1 MARNVAKI
9 PSPFP
14 AAALSPGGIIR
25 KVLPPGWTPIGPY
38 GPPANGTVGPPTVND
53 TEKTRFRSFAERY
66 VIERASSFKE
76 DTEQNDAWKAILQAK
91 TVYKMIHGIANTLTM
106 DDEASQQAQ
115 RKLCQ
120 NLKQAAPYPNILAG
134 AAQSQ
139 PPVVLDQ
146 WFGV

>member
-1 MARNVAKI
+1 M
-9 PSPFP
+9 
-14 AAALSPGGIIR
+14 
-25 KVLPPGWTPIGPY
+25 
-38 GPPANGTVGPPTVND
+38 ND

-115 RKLCQ
+115 SNQAQGNMASQQAQRNLYQ
-120 NLKQAAPYPNILAG
+120 NMKQAAPNPNTLAG
-134 AAQSQ
+134 AQSQ
-139 PPVVLDQ
+139 HPVALNP
-146 WFGV
+146 WNINA

>member
-1 MARNVAKI
+1 M
-9 PSPFP
+9 
-14 AAALSPGGIIR
+14 
-25 KVLPPGWTPIGPY
+25 
-38 GPPANGTVGPPTVND
+38 ND

-115 RKLCQ
+115 SKRKGNYQHLIRTLWRAH
-120 NLKQAAPYPNILAG
+120 NHSTL
-134 AAQSQ
+134 
-139 PPVVLDQ
+139 
-146 WFGV
+146 

>member
-1 MARNVAKI
+1 M
-9 PSPFP
+9 
-14 AAALSPGGIIR
+14 
-25 KVLPPGWTPIGPY
+25 
-38 GPPANGTVGPPTVND
+38 ND

-115 RKLCQ
+115 SNQAQSNQAQGKLYQ

>member
-1 MARNVAKI
+1 M
-9 PSPFP
+9 
-14 AAALSPGGIIR
+14 
-25 KVLPPGWTPIGPY
+25 
-38 GPPANGTVGPPTVND
+38 ND

-115 RKLCQ
+115 SNQAQGKPYQYR
-120 NLKQAAPYPNILAG
+120 AAPNPNTLAG
-134 AAQSQ
+134 AQSQ
-139 PPVVLDQ
+139 HPVALMNPRNINA
-146 WFGV
+146 